1 MDEKKYNNGKVENI
15 PENSTEMSLAIREWS
30 ENYKPLENAIG
41 SCIDN
46 NVPTI
51 ASCAGHSLMDSA
63 YISMPVNKENLGKII
78 NIMNS
83 VANIRNTEICLSY
96 MESQGTILTVSSD
109 MFHRKSMFNTIEKS
123 TTKTMDIGEAFPNV
137 QDLWNA
143 HKELRLH
150 DVGHSLEVTNSRF
163 SQRLILRPYSDE
175 LSHILDDLKLKKDDY
190 TGCYYKTFISK
201 KGLKNFYQDMIENV
215 DNVCYRKQS
224 DELTE
229 TMQSK
234 NNIRET
240 IEKCHIKPVN
250 LEEKNGPSHQKDR
263 EIEE

>member
-1 MDEKKYNNGKVENI
+1 MDAKKYNNGKVESI
-15 PENSTEMSLAIREWS
+15 PENATETALAIREWS
-30 ENYKPLENAIG
+30 ENYKPLETAIG

-46 NVPTI
+46 NIPTI

-63 YISMPVNKENLGKII
+63 YISMVVNKENLGKII

-123 TTKTMDIGEAFPNV
+123 ATKAMEIGETLPNV

-150 DVGHSLEVTNSRF
+150 DVGHSLEVANSRF
-163 SQRLILRPYSDE
+163 SQRLILRSYSDE
-175 LSHILDDLKLKKDDY
+175 LFPILENSILKKDDY
-190 TGCYYKTFISK
+190 TGCYYRTFVSK
-201 KGLKNFYQDMIENV
+201 KGLKNFLQEMIESV
-215 DNVCYRKQS
+215 DDVCYRKQY
-224 DELTE
+224 DELTD
-229 TMQSK
+229 TKRQR

-240 IEKCHIKPVN
+240 IEKCHIEPVN
-250 LEEKNGPSHQKDR
+250 FEEKNGQSHQKDI
-263 EIEE
+263 EIEK